1 MRTVITDTTK
11 NLLLSAAALF
21 LGALHTYLFFSEM
34 IGLNYLLFI
43 IAALLCGLVL
53 SHVFGRQIPRDTY
66 LLLLFAVFFASMVF
80 IRESELLT
88 FFNILGS
95 ILLIFIA
102 IDQFSGKQLRCFLI
116 KDFLSAATLPFRC
129 IGTFFETAPTLFSFR
144 NYAVH
149 STKKKEIVRGIIMA
163 TIALLLF
170 TWLFAGADAHFARIF
185 DTFFTFTLGEETI
198 PYIVRTVFVTA
209 FFVGAFGFMFLKQHR
224 ATTTQVNSARK
235 LGLIETSILLGT
247 INVLFS
253 TFIILQ
259 ISTLFGGATHLTAE
273 GLTYAEYAR
282 NGFVQL
288 VWVAI
293 FSFIIISYAEAQV
306 VIREN
311 GHMQLFKVL
320 SGILVLL
327 VVAILASAYLK
338 LSLYEAAYG
347 FTDIRLYSH
356 ALMIWLAGGLIL
368 LFSHIVQNGR
378 REVLVLRLFYS
389 VIIFLLALNVLNPDV
404 FIAQKNLERYTMTG
418 DIDALYLARLSHDA
432 LPYTIRLLDDPSET
446 VRADYAYGLS
456 QSMRSCATDACT
468 PSWKTMHPGDIK
480 TASLL
485 GEYNDRIESNRNRVR
500 ECSEFGDCGIETYI
514 D

>member
-1 MRTVITDTTK
+1 MRTVIPDTTN
-11 NLLLSAAALF
+11 NLLVGAAALF
-21 LGALHTYLFFSEM
+21 LGVLHTYLFFSEM
-34 IGLNYLLFI
+34 IGLNYPLFI

-53 SHVFGRQIPRDTY
+53 SRVFGRRLTRDTY
-66 LLLLFAVFFASMVF
+66 VLIGFAIFFSSMVF
-80 IRESELLT
+80 VRESELLT

-95 ILLIFIA
+95 ILLVFIVV
-102 IDQFSGKQLRCFLI
+102 DQFSGKQLQSFLI

-129 IGTFFETAPTLFSFR
+129 IGPFFETAPMLLSFR
-144 NYAVH
+144 NDAMET
-149 STKKKEIVRGIIMA
+149 TKKKEIVRGIIMA
-163 TIALLLF
+163 AIALVLF
-170 TWLFAGADAHFARIF
+170 TWLLAGADAYFARIF
-185 DTFFTFTLGEETI
+185 NAFFTFTLDAETI
-198 PYIVRTVFVTA
+198 PYIVRTLFVTA
-209 FFVGAFGFMFLKQHR
+209 FFVGAFGFMFLKHHEEVTTR
-224 ATTTQVNSARK
+224 AEGIRK

-247 INVLFS
+247 INVLFC
-253 TFIILQ
+253 TFIVFQ

-306 VIREN
+306 VMRES
-311 GHMQLFKVL
+311 GHMKLFKVL
-320 SGILVLL
+320 SGTLVLL
-327 VVAILASAYLK
+327 VVTILVSAYLK

-368 LFSHIVQNGR
+368 LFAHIIQNDR
-378 REVLVLRLFYS
+378 REVLAQRLFYS

-404 FIAQKNLERYTMTG
+404 FIAQKNLERYKVTG

-432 LPYTIRLLDDPSET
+432 LPYTIGLLTDVNET

-456 QSMRSCATDACT
+456 RTTGNCSNDVCDTT
-468 PSWKTMHPGDIK
+468 WKTMHPGDKK
-480 TASLL
+480 TESLL
-485 GEYNDRIESNRNRVR
+485 EEYNDRIESNRNLLR
-500 ECSEFGDCGIETYI
+500 ECSEYGDCGTETDI